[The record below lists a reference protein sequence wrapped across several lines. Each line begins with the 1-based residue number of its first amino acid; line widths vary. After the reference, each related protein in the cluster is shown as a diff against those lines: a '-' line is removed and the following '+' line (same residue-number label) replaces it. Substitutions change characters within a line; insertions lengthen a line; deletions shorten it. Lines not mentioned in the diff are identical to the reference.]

1 MTKKFLKL
9 GFCAAFLSAWVSC
22 SDDASVQQGL
32 PQEDDAREVSL
43 VAEIGERITRSSV
56 SETGQFSWL
65 PGDKIMVLSENGRF
79 YEFENKAE
87 EQGANAIFKGIIAG
101 MHTTYAISPANIA
114 PGYYEG
120 GALVLDLPYTFASE
134 DKQANN
140 PMVARFER
148 GASNLTF
155 KNVAGLMMV
164 YVNNLKAG
172 MYNLYVYSDNQRLS
186 GSFELVEDEAGNLVI
201 PAEDSSYGSSVNIS
215 YSSGDDGAKRA
226 FYLPL
231 PVGTYN
237 NLTVSLTRNGEEWAN
252 KSVSNL
258 TVERSKMVIMPTI
271 TLGTTPNT
279 QQSTIASTENVVSD
293 LNAALEQAAQQ
304 QQSENG
310 AADLNITIAAA
321 AGDEGISEDETLT
334 VVEIEEDVVIP
345 VAITAAESTQEET
358 PFVSLTF
365 DAVPAST
372 NQVTASTG
380 DVVENVIN
388 VTDNAE
394 VSEEAQESKSE
405 VMISIP
411 DVELA
416 ETQEEE
422 IEAPSFNI
430 NLPTSTVTLA
440 AKGETALYD
449 VVIASTAE
457 NTLRIDRGVTVNKV
471 IIGTGNVLLKG
482 TIGDIVNGSGKTIY
496 VTIEEGGRI
505 LGEIPNNVIIIN
517 NAEESVEIA
526 KEFDNESTADGIK
539 VPYQISRLSQLR
551 RMSMLVNGGHE
562 NKNMVPYYKCNYVL
576 VNDIA
581 VTSVDAWEPI
591 GSEGAPFRGTFD
603 GAKHTITANLKI
615 TSAVHYAGLFGFVER
630 ATIKNVTMAGSVYTV
645 VPTDTYYNVYVGGIA
660 GYIYQGSVIENCV
673 NKATVTSVADNGYT
687 DFAAGIVGYVYGG
700 GSRCSITACVNEG
713 DIQTTY
719 GPRVGIASRLY
730 YSDVSVCCNLSD
742 SPYPFA
748 GYYYSGSKV
757 VGCWSQKNDGYWGR
771 SSDAFVY
778 SCFWNSNYSRVLD
791 YDLFSNCGVFDGNM
805 PTADQI
811 EIMNEA
817 CVASGWMFD
826 ENARPVKSNKSG
838 IPSNP
843 VRPW

>member
-1 MTKKFLKL
+1 MKKKFLKL
-9 GFCAAFLSAWVSC
+9 GFCAVFLSAWVSC
-22 SDDASVQQGL
+22 SDDASVQQQL
-32 PQEDDAREVSL
+32 PQGEDAREVSL
-43 VAEIGERITRSSV
+43 VAEIGERGTRSSV

-79 YEFENKAE
+79 YEFENKVE
-87 EQGANAIFKGIIAG
+87 EQSENAVFKGIISG
-101 MHTTYAISPANIA
+101 LHTTYAVSPASVA
-114 PGYYEG
+114 PGYYDG
-120 GALVLDLPYTFASE
+120 GALVLNLPYSFASE

-148 GASNLTF
+148 GAKNLTF

-172 MYNLYVYSDNQRLS
+172 MYNLNVYSDNQRLG
-186 GSFELVEDEAGNLVI
+186 GSFELVEDEAGNLYM
-201 PAEDSSYGSSVNIS
+201 PADNSSYDNNITIS
-215 YSSGDDGAKRA
+215 YASGDDGAKRA

-231 PVGTYN
+231 PVGTYDR
-237 NLTVSLTRNGEEWAN
+237 LTVSLTRNGEEWAN

-258 TVERSKMVIMPTI
+258 IVERSKMVIMPTI

-279 QQSTIASTENVVSD
+279 QQSTIASTESVVSD

-304 QQSENG
+304 QQNETG

-321 AGDEGISEDETLT
+321 AGDGGIAEDETLT
-334 VVEIEEDVVIP
+334 VVEIEDDVVIP

-372 NQVTASTG
+372 NQVTAATG

-394 VSEEAQESKSE
+394 VTPVAQESKSE

-411 DVELA
+411 NVEAA

-505 LGEIPNNVIIIN
+505 LGVIPSNVIIIN

-551 RMSMLVNGGHE
+551 RMSLLVNGGHE

-581 VTSVDAWEPI
+581 VNTETEWEPI

-603 GAKHTITANLKI
+603 GANHTITANLKV
-615 TSAVHYAGLFGFVER
+615 SSGVPYAGLFGFLER
-630 ATIKNVTMAGSVYTV
+630 ATVKNLTLDGSVYYKSV
-645 VPTDTYYNVYVGGIA
+645 DYYNPYVAGIA
-660 GYIYQGSVIENCV
+660 GYVRTGAVVENCV
-673 NKATVTSVADNGYT
+673 NKATITVVGKDYYT
-687 DFAAGIVGYVYGG
+687 VYAAGIVGRANGYP
-700 GSRCSITACVNEG
+700 SRCSITACVNEG
-713 DIQTTY
+713 EIHKTY
-719 GPRVGIASRLY
+719 GIGAGIACIIDYTDISACCSLSDEY
-730 YSDVSVCCNLSD
+730 YSFAAALYSD
-742 SPYPFA
+742 A
-748 GYYYSGSKV
+748 KV
-757 VGCWSQKNDGYWGR
+757 IGCWGIKSAGIWDWSAN
-771 SSDAFVY
+771 AVVAN
-778 SCFWNSNYSRVLD
+778 CFWNSVYSWVLD
-791 YDLFSNCGVFDGNM
+791 SHNFFSNCGVFDGNM

-817 CVASGWMFD
+817 CAASGWMFD

-838 IPSNP
+838 IPSIP